1 MKYFFVLLLT
11 VSLFFAG
18 CSAHRAKGE
27 PYKGYS
33 CRESLIHYF
42 SECSDEK
49 LTKEKFEE
57 ELKNCEN
64 KLSSGIC
71 DQEQVDLLWCMGN
84 VVADKGNKIKV
95 HCSYGVC
102 KGKEKYYDG
111 CSCDTYVS
119 NLKKCRLNLG
129 IFDK

>member
-71 DQEQVDLLWCMGN
+71 D
-84 VVADKGNKIKV
+84 
-95 HCSYGVC
+95 
-102 KGKEKYYDG
+102 
-111 CSCDTYVS
+111 
-119 NLKKCRLNLG
+119 
-129 IFDK
+129 